1 MLFEVLSSTFS
12 AVIFS
17 TGCVGGWLRL
27 KTLVG
32 GECGRRVLMPR
43 MLLSIRRF
51 LGTMYMLFKSFSS
64 IVSAVV
70 FPAFHVGVHPKT
82 LAVGSCE
89 SMDGGLST
97 RAGFSQFVTF

>member
-1 MLFEVLSSTFS
+1 
-12 AVIFS
+12 
-17 TGCVGGWLRL
+17 
-27 KTLVG
+27 
-32 GECGRRVLMPR
+32 
-43 MLLSIRRF
+43 
-51 LGTMYMLFKSFSS
+51 MLFKSFSS